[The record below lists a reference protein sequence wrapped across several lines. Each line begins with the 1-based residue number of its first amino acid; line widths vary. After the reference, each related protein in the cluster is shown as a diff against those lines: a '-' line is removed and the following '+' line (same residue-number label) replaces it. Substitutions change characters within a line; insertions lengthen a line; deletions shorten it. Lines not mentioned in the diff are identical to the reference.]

1 MPPIFLSYVCLSQI
15 YHLPLLI
22 IIPTKLSQSLYNQS
36 SVLSLYQPLTKEK
49 QMHCSSIL
57 QVLQSARPK
66 FIAIL
71 DKLLDYT
78 LLTAIVIV
86 LLAVPSYLNTLWGR
100 SLSASLTVLA
110 SVTVELWILT
120 AIAALRVTAFGSDQ
134 ALMAS
139 GRWCWWSLRDN
150 SIKTIWLT

>member
-1 MPPIFLSYVCLSQI
+1 MSPISLSYVCLSQI

-22 IIPTKLSQSLYNQS
+22 IITTKLSQSLYHQS

-49 QMHCSSIL
+49 QMQYSAILWFLQKLTARKIL

-66 FIAIL
+66 LVAIL

-100 SLSASLTVLA
+100 SCPSPSFIAS
-110 SVTVELWILT
+110 ST
-120 AIAALRVTAFGSDQ
+120 AIIVVHSRTLAFRLSTNTII
-134 ALMAS
+134 
-139 GRWCWWSLRDN
+139 RWTLKSMC
-150 SIKTIWLT
+150 